1 MAPSFSS
8 LGAMRFVLLRFLAGH
23 LVVGVTVGW
32 TLLGLLLAL
41 DIGGLWTLIS
51 ASPEAPVALVML
63 AIFFAITFG
72 SLAMGSGL
80 MGLGR
85 PKPPP
90 MPPSGKHGGGGHGTA
105 VPAIQAARRAAR

>member
-85 PKPPP
+85 PKPP
-90 MPPSGKHGGGGHGTA
+90 SGKHGGGGHGAA